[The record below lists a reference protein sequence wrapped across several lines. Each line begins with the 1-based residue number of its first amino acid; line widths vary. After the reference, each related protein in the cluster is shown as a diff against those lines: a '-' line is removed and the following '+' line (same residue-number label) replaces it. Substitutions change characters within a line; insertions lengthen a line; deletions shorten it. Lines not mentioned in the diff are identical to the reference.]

1 MYTVVG
7 FMNISPPPYMPLE
20 TFIEPLLRAD
30 ESRFVMFPI
39 KHNDV
44 WELYKKSMDS
54 FWKAEDIDLS
64 RDYSDWVTMSA
75 DEQHFIKM
83 VLAFFAASDGI
94 IIENL
99 ISRFMVEI
107 QSSEIRAFYSF
118 QNFMENVHSETYSL
132 LVDTYIKDSDEKA
145 KLFNAIEN
153 FPCIKKKTDWA
164 RKWISDDS
172 SNFATRL
179 LSFAIVEGLFFSS
192 SFASIFWIK
201 KKNILPG
208 LCLSNEYI
216 SRDESLHVAH
226 AVMLYGKLEK
236 RVSKKRFIEIMKEA
250 VDIEI
255 EFITEAIP
263 CRLIGMNSVLMIS
276 YIKFIADRL
285 ALQLG
290 YDKIYGDKNPLDFME
305 MISIDQKTN
314 FFEARVS
321 SYSLANK
328 TVTENIFDF

>member
-1 MYTVVG
+1 MT
-7 FMNISPPPYMPLE
+7 LE
-20 TFIEPLLRAD
+20 PFIEPSLRVD

-64 RDYSDWVTMSA
+64 RDYSDWVKMTG

-132 LVDTYIKDSDEKA
+132 LIDTYIKDSDEKA

-153 FPCIKKKTDWA
+153 
-164 RKWISDDS
+164 
-172 SNFATRL
+172 
-179 LSFAIVEGLFFSS
+179 AI
-192 SFASIFWIK
+192 
-201 KKNILPG
+201 
-208 LCLSNEYI
+208 
-216 SRDESLHVAH
+216 HVAH
-226 AVMLYGKLEK
+226 AVKIGETGFQETIYRDYNRSRGYRNRVYNRSNSMPSHWYEFRIDDFLY
-236 RVSKKRFIEIMKEA
+236 
-250 VDIEI
+250 
-255 EFITEAIP
+255 
-263 CRLIGMNSVLMIS
+263 
-276 YIKFIADRL
+276 
-285 ALQLG
+285 
-290 YDKIYGDKNPLDFME
+290 
-305 MISIDQKTN
+305 
-314 FFEARVS
+314 
-321 SYSLANK
+321 
-328 TVTENIFDF
+328 

>member
-1 MYTVVG
+1 
-7 FMNISPPPYMPLE
+7 MPLE
-20 TFIEPLLRAD
+20 PFSEPLLTPNQNRL
-30 ESRFVMFPI
+30 VVFPI
-39 KHNDV
+39 QHTDV
-44 WELYKKSMDS
+44 WDLYKKAVDS

-64 RDYSDWVTMSA
+64 RDYADWIKMTP

-99 ISRFMVEI
+99 VSRFMVEI
-107 QSSEIRAFYSF
+107 QSSEIRAFYAF
-118 QNFMENVHSETYSL
+118 QNFIENVHSETYSL
-132 LVDTYIKDSDEKA
+132 LIDTYIKDSGEKNRM
-145 KLFNAIEN
+145 FNAIEN

-164 RKWISDDS
+164 LKWISDS
-172 SNFATRL
+172 ETNFATRL

-192 SFASIFWIK
+192 SFAAIFWIK
-201 KKNILPG
+201 QKNILPG

-226 AVMLYGKLEK
+226 AVMLYGKLQR
-236 RVSKKRFIEIMKEA
+236 RVSKKRFVEIMREA

-263 CRLIGMNSVLMIS
+263 CRLIGMNSKSMIL
-276 YIKFIADRL
+276 YIKFVADRL

-290 YDKIYGDKNPLDFME
+290 YDKIYGVNNPLDFME
-305 MISIDQKTN
+305 KISLDLKTN
-314 FFEARVS
+314 MFEARIS

-328 TVTENIFDF
+328 ESKDEAFDF

>member
-1 MYTVVG
+1 
-7 FMNISPPPYMPLE
+7 MPLE
-20 TFIEPLLRAD
+20 HIEPLLRAD

-64 RDYSDWVTMSA
+64 RDYSDWVKMTN

-132 LVDTYIKDSDEKA
+132 LIDTYIKDSDEKT

-164 RKWISDDS
+164 RKWISDDG

-236 RVSKKRFIEIMKEA
+236 RVSKKRFIEIMREA

-263 CRLIGMNSVLMIS
+263 CRLIGMNSALMIS

-305 MISIDQKTN
+305 MISLDLKTN
-314 FFEARVS
+314 MFEGRIS
-321 SYSLANK
+321 SYALANK
-328 TVTENIFDF
+328 DKEEDIFDF

>member
-1 MYTVVG
+1 
-7 FMNISPPPYMPLE
+7 MPLE
-20 TFIEPLLRAD
+20 HIEPLLRAD

-64 RDYSDWVTMSA
+64 RDYSDWVKMTD

-132 LVDTYIKDSDEKA
+132 LIDTYIKDSDEKA

-172 SNFATRL
+172 STFATRL

-192 SFASIFWIK
+192 SFASIFWI

-236 RVSKKRFIEIMKEA
+236 RVFKKRFIEIMKEA

-290 YDKIYGDKNPLDFME
+290 YYKIYGDKNLLDFME

>member
-1 MYTVVG
+1 MSLAFV
-7 FMNISPPPYMPLE
+7 
-20 TFIEPLLRAD
+20 EPLLRVN
-30 ESRFVMFPI
+30 ENRLVMFPI
-39 KHNDV
+39 QHTDV
-44 WELYKKSMDS
+44 WDLYKKSVDS

-64 RDYSDWVTMSA
+64 RDYSDWVKMTP

-99 ISRFMVEI
+99 VSRFMTEI
-107 QSSEIRAFYSF
+107 QSSEIRAFYAF

-132 LVDTYIKDSDEKA
+132 LIDTYIKDSDEKHRM
-145 KLFNAIEN
+145 FNAIEN

-164 RKWISDDS
+164 LKWISDDT

-179 LSFAIVEGLFFSS
+179 LAFSVVEGLFFSS
-192 SFASIFWIK
+192 SFASIFWVK
-201 KKNILPG
+201 QKNVLPG

-216 SRDESLHVAH
+216 SRDESLHVTH

-236 RVSKKRFIEIMKEA
+236 RVSKERFIDIMREA

-263 CRLIGMNSVLMIS
+263 CRLIGMNSKSMIL
-276 YIKFIADRL
+276 YIKFVADRL

-290 YDKIYGDKNPLDFME
+290 YDKIYGVKNPLDFMD
-305 MISIDQKTN
+305 MISLDLKTN
-314 FFEARVS
+314 MFEARIS
-321 SYSLANK
+321 SYSLACK
-328 TVTENIFDF
+328 EKDDDIFDF

>member
-1 MYTVVG
+1 
-7 FMNISPPPYMPLE
+7 MPLE
-20 TFIEPLLRAD
+20 TFVEPLLRAD

-44 WELYKKSMDS
+44 WDLYKKSMDS

-132 LVDTYIKDSDEKA
+132 LIDTYIKDSDEKA

-276 YIKFIADRL
+276 YIKFVADRL

-290 YDKIYGDKNPLDFME
+290 YDKIYGEKNPLDFME

-328 TVTENIFDF
+328 TVTEDVFDF